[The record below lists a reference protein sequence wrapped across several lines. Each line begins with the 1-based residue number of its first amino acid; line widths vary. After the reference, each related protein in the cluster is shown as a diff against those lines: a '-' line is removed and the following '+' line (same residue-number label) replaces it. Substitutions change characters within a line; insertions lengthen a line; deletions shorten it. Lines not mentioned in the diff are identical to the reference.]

1 MKKILF
7 SFVAILIAVYLG
19 SLFIYPHHPETIIDL
34 LKKKKNL
41 AGFHFENS
49 FQSEFLIINYWASWC
64 PPCIAETPSLIK
76 FTQTHARQFK
86 LLAIS
91 QDSSL
96 KEIEDFIKTFPSFR
110 NTDTEIIW
118 DDNKELARKMQV
130 VQLPETFIYEM
141 KTNKV
146 LKISGSTNWEDP
158 DLLAYIQKYF
168 LSPTSTKDRQ

>member
-1 MKKILF
+1 MKKIFF
-7 SFVAILIAVYLG
+7 SLVSILIAIYLG
-19 SLFIYPHHPETIIDL
+19 LFFLSTNNSKTIIDL
-34 LKKKKNL
+34 LKQKKNL
-41 AGFHFENS
+41 AGFHFEKP
-49 FQSEFLIINYWASWC
+49 FQTEFLIINYWASWC

-76 FTQTHARQFK
+76 FTKAHAKQFK

-110 NTDTEIIW
+110 NEDTEIIW

-158 DLLAYIQKYF
+158 ELLAYIQKYF
-168 LSPTSTKDRQ
+168 LKSSSTKDPQ